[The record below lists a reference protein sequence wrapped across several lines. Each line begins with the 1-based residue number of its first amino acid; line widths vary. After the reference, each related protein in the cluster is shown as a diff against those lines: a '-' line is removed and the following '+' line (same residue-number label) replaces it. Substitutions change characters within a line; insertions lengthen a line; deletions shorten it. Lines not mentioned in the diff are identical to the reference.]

1 MKKIASLLIVL
12 ILVVAMIPATAE
24 AGKKIAVICDPVG
37 VNAFLTQVVEKVE
50 ELAATYGYE
59 YRILECSD
67 TDKWQSSY
75 DAAVA
80 EEYDLILGVGWQ
92 SAEYAAAKAEEAGE
106 NVAFAVIDTDAGS
119 DKVASYSY
127 NEEQA
132 AYLMGAMAG
141 YAFPNETKFGYI
153 GCFEGSGSFKYRWG
167 FVEGVKSV
175 VPDAQFTFN
184 YTNSYADPAPAYE
197 FAKQQQA
204 QGCTYIFG
212 GAAAGNEGIFNAAL
226 ELAEEGKYIYSIG
239 QDTDMTRA
247 ENPYIISSQLKNTGV
262 TAGIIIDAYFA
273 GTLESGLHVLEM
285 KDGAIGATHITAEGI
300 NLNSEILTEEVIA
313 QCKAVADAISS
324 GELVL
329 EMPASEDEY
338 IFPIF

>member
-1 MKKIASLLIVL
+1 MKKLASLLIVFV
-12 ILVVAMIPATAE
+12 LVLALVPAMAE
-24 AGKKIAVICDPVG
+24 GEKIAVICDPVG

-50 ELAATYGYE
+50 ELAGTYGYE

-67 TDKWQSSY
+67 TDKWQASY

-80 EEYDLILGVGWQ
+80 EGYNLILGVGWQ
-92 SAEYAAAKAEEAGE
+92 SAEYAAAKAEEADEGIR
-106 NVAFAVIDTDAGS
+106 FAVIDTDAGS

-141 YAFPNETKFGYI
+141 YCFPNETKFGYI

-167 FVEGVKSV
+167 FMEGVKSV
-175 VPDAQFTFN
+175 VPDAQITFN

-212 GAAAGNEGIFNAAL
+212 GAAACNEGIFNAAL
-226 ELAEEGKYIYSIG
+226 ELAKDGKYIYSIG
-239 QDTDMTRA
+239 QDTDATR
-247 ENPYIISSQLKNTGV
+247 EDNPYIISSQLKNTGV
-262 TAGIIIDAYFA
+262 TAGMIIDAFFA
-273 GTLESGLHVLEM
+273 GTLENGLHVLEM
-285 KDGAIGATHITAEGI
+285 KDGAIGATHITAEG
-300 NLNSEILTEEVIA
+300 NYLNSDILTEEVIA
-313 QCKAVADAISS
+313 NCQAVVDAIVS

-329 EMPASEDEY
+329 EMPASEADY
-338 IFPIF
+338 TFPIF

>member
-1 MKKIASLLIVL
+1 MKKLISLLLVL
-12 ILVVAMIPATAE
+12 TLAFAA
-24 AGKKIAVICDPVG
+24 AGALADAAKVAVICDPVG
-37 VNAFLTQVVEKVE
+37 VNPFLTQVVEKAQ
-50 ELAATYGYE
+50 ELQATYGYDL
-59 YRILECSD
+59 RILECSD

-92 SAEYAAAKAEEAGE
+92 SAEYAAAKAEEADGI
-106 NVAFAVIDTDAGS
+106 AFAVIDTDAGS
-119 DKVASYSY
+119 DKVASFSY

-141 YAFPNETKFGYI
+141 YAFPNEKKFGYI

-167 FVEGVKSV
+167 FTEGLLSV
-175 VPDAQFTFN
+175 IPDAQLTFN
-184 YTNSYADPAPAYE
+184 YTNSYSDPNPAYE

-239 QDTDMTRA
+239 QDTDMTR
-247 ENPYIISSQLKNTGV
+247 EDNPYILSSQLKNTGV

-273 GTLESGLHVLEM
+273 GTLEGGLHVLEM
-285 KDGAIGATHITAEGI
+285 KDGAIGATHITAEGAY
-300 NLNSEILTEEVIA
+300 LNSEILTDEVIA
-313 QCKAVADAISS
+313 QCKAVADAIAS

-338 IFPIF
+338 TFPIF